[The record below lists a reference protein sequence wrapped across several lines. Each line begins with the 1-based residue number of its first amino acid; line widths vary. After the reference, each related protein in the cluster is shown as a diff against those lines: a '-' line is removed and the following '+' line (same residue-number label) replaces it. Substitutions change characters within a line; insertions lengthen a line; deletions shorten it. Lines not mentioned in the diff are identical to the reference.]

1 MKLIEFDDLL
11 YRVATITKNCYI
23 PTDLFLIYAMMT
35 AKLLNIPNAPII
47 DKITDEQ
54 NQTQE
59 GISGAV

>member
-1 MKLIEFDDLL
+1 
-11 YRVATITKNCYI
+11 
-23 PTDLFLIYAMMT
+23 MMT